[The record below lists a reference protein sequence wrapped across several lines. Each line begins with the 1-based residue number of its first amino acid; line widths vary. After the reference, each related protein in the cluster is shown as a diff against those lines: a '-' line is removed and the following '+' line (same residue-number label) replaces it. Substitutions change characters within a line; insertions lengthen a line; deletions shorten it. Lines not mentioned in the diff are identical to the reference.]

1 MILITVED
9 IMERLNCS
17 EQRARLFFKWYGD
30 NQEKIQREL
39 AIQEHKQRT
48 TPAIII
54 NKPME
59 VATI

>member
-1 MILITVED
+1 MKPITVED
-9 IMERLNCS
+9 IMQRLNCS
-17 EQRARLFFKWYGD
+17 EQRARLFFKWYGND
-30 NQEKIQREL
+30 QVKIQREL

-59 VATI
+59 VVTI

>member
-1 MILITVED
+1 MITIET
-9 IMERLNCS
+9 IMSRLNCS

-48 TPAIII
+48 TPAITI
-54 NKPME
+54 NKPLEE
-59 VATI
+59 VSI